1 MTAELGTAVLTA
13 RRTAQHIRLSESNDA
28 YEHLCILTLTTKP
41 RPVSALCW
49 QIHPLLAVRV
59 PPLRVWVHCPRASNG
74 LLPRRSNLVGYVRWD
89 ERSNQSSFQ
98 TINSNSFTRSQPSG
112 ILLAHL
118 ADQISDLARNEMT
131 SGLAAPHFPGP
142 EEAKPDAMPSYD
154 GFRPDD
160 GQRCAPV
167 APEAGETDPEEA
179 VAGRFAAD
187 L

>member
-89 ERSNQSSFQ
+89 ERSDQSSFP
-98 TINSNSFTRSQPSG
+98 TINSNSFTRSQPSR
-112 ILLAHL
+112 ILPRHP
-118 ADQISDLARNEMT
+118 ADQVASLAGNRGASRLSLSN
-131 SGLAAPHFPGP
+131 LPGP
-142 EEAKPDAMPSYD
+142 KQAKAHAMPSHN
-154 GFRPDD
+154 RLRLDD
-160 GQRCAPV
+160 
-167 APEAGETDPEEA
+167 D
-179 VAGRFAAD
+179 
-187 L
+187 

>member
-89 ERSNQSSFQ
+89 ERSDQSSFQ
-98 TINSNSFTRSQPSG
+98 TIDSNSFTRSQPGWVLFHHPHNQLSD
-112 ILLAHL
+112 ICPQPWPSHPRFPSPEELESFSVPS
-118 ADQISDLARNEMT
+118 DQSLRFDDHQGFSPVEPL
-131 SGLAAPHFPGP
+131 GP
-142 EEAKPDAMPSYD
+142 ESERNR
-154 GFRPDD
+154 G
-160 GQRCAPV
+160 
-167 APEAGETDPEEA
+167 
-179 VAGRFAAD
+179 

>member
-112 ILLAHL
+112 ILPAHL
-118 ADQISDLARNEMT
+118 ADQISDLTRNDR
-131 SGLAAPHFPGP
+131 SSRLAAPYLPGP
-142 EEAKPDAMPSYD
+142 EQSKAGAMPSYD
-154 GFRPDD
+154 RFWLDD
-160 GQRCAPV
+160 GQRRSPI
-167 APEAGETDPEEA
+167 APETGETDPQEA
-179 VAGRFAAD
+179 VAGG
-187 L
+187 

>member
-59 PPLRVWVHCPRASNG
+59 PPLLVWVHCPRASNG

-89 ERSNQSSFQ
+89 ERSDQSSFQ
-98 TINSNSFTRSQPSG
+98 TINSNSFTRSQPRRILPSHSLDQFLNLFAQSWPAARPRFPSPEQLETLPMPAEECLGLDVDQG
-112 ILLAHL
+112 IL
-118 ADQISDLARNEMT
+118 
-131 SGLAAPHFPGP
+131 PCK
-142 EEAKPDAMPSYD
+142 KP
-154 GFRPDD
+154 R
-160 GQRCAPV
+160 
-167 APEAGETDPEEA
+167 E
-179 VAGRFAAD
+179 
-187 L
+187 